1 MKGQSPY
8 SIGLSDCIPQNP
20 TYPTDIRLLSLID
33 TCIHYLIH
41 HPEISISSLPSDL
54 HEHIQKRK
62 DDSFYRVLPEYS
74 IEKRRDFS
82 KPLNDHL
89 IRLQNTDGKDNKIT
103 IAIEVFRYLDDHI
116 DSLRYLCNESD
127 VIKQKLI
134 KFPKEGFPSA
144 ISQQYLLKWFNYKLE
159 TS

>member
-1 MKGQSPY
+1 MEGQSPY
-8 SIGLSDCIPQNP
+8 SIGLSDCIPQKP

-41 HPEISISSLPSDL
+41 HTEISISSLPSEL

-74 IEKRRDFS
+74 IEKHHSFVEL
-82 KPLNDHL
+82 LNNHL
-89 IRLQNTDGKDNKIT
+89 IRLRDTDGKDNKIT
-103 IAIEVFRYLDDHI
+103 IAIEIFRYFDDHLE
-116 DSLRYLCNESD
+116 SLRYFWNDSD
-127 VIKQKLI
+127 IIKQKLI
-134 KFPKEGFPSA
+134 KFSKEGFPVA

-159 TS
+159 AS